1 MLKEHDTPDIDDIDL
16 QIIAEL
22 QVDGRASYA
31 DLAKRIDLGQAAI
44 RLRVNRLLESGVFE
58 IVAVTDP
65 LTIGFK
71 VQAMLGLNVDGDIQL
86 LSDKICALDSVVYVL
101 LTAGRFDMLVE
112 VLCADNDDLLEMM
125 SGLRALDGVSSL
137 EAFTY
142 LRLSKQTY
150 AFGIP
155 PDRS

>member
-1 MLKEHDTPDIDDIDL
+1 MVSEHTTPEIDDIDL
-16 QIIAEL
+16 QIIAAL
-22 QVDGRASYA
+22 QVDGRASFA
-31 DLAKRIDLGQAAI
+31 ELATKIDLSQAAI
-44 RLRVNRLLESGVFE
+44 RLRVNRLLATGVFQ

-142 LRLSKQTY
+142 LQLAKQSY
-150 AFGIP
+150 AFGIL